1 MVIRNLIFYLGTLVA
16 LFSWTSTAA
25 QSGGVQGLVTDGE
38 DVLIGASVFVE
49 STPAIGTMT
58 NAEGRFLLKLVPVGT
73 QQIVVSY
80 IGYERQ
86 TVEVEVVEGEIAKID
101 IEMLGIGVEG
111 EEVVISAQRRGQTQA
126 INQQLQDDRIAS
138 IVSADKIQEL
148 PDVNAAEAIG
158 RLPGVSLNRSG
169 GEGQKVVIRGLEP
182 KFSAITIN
190 GVRLPSNS
198 STDRSVDLSL
208 IAPELLD
215 GIEVFKSPLP
225 DMDAEALGGTV
236 NLRIS
241 KAPEKPRL
249 MVKGLWGYND
259 LESQLMDYKGV
270 VQVSNRIF
278 ENKVGVIAQG
288 SVERF
293 NRSGDFITYNWR
305 QGRTDSLGNTEIL
318 GNNLRTEDRNEI
330 RKRYN
335 GSLALD
341 YDLNPRHRFSFFGVY
356 SQTDRDQ
363 FRNVEIY
370 DPSEPA
376 IELEG
381 TGIENR
387 LSLYS
392 LSLFGEHEIGIVT
405 LDWSLSNSR
414 SLGQT
419 PYNFSL
425 EFFDNVNVFDVGLNA
440 DSHPRNF
447 LGAANPDL
455 ESMILFGGEATDSRT
470 QENTNTA
477 LVNLSIPVKIA
488 DWLTADVKVG
498 GKYYQVDRERDVSV
512 MAEGFYYLGGELTSA
527 AAERYDG
534 ELTYLPNNSDLI
546 TVPGF
551 ISNDAPASI
560 QNEDGPNIQLNSRL
574 DPDKI
579 RAWYDA
585 QKPIL
590 NQDRSALV
598 DEYSVQE
605 SILAGYGMV
614 KIKVGDIVTLIPGFR
629 YEHSDN
635 SYSSGLSTL
644 SGRYGVNGIYE
655 DTTTTQVYGLLLP
668 HLHLK
673 VQPLPWLDLRASY
686 AHTMARPDFEY
697 ITPRFQIN
705 QSALTLQAGN
715 PSLRYALSRNYD
727 LQISAYNNL
736 LGLFTAGVF
745 YKNVDDNF
753 IPVTN
758 QLTNDSIA
766 TAFGWPGRDGYE
778 IQTYTNLDNST
789 VWGYELDLQTYFGF
803 LPKPLNNLVLS
814 VNYTRLFSATRV
826 FFLTSETILIRPFPP
841 ITETIYTTETREVAI
856 PSQPP
861 HIFHLSLGYEV
872 NKFSARVS
880 SIFQGTQA
888 RSYSLNK
895 DFDRFNLRFWR
906 WDASIKQGFGSN
918 WSAFINVNNFSN
930 QRDISFVQGAEFLNS
945 IQTYGMTATVGLQ
958 YKL

>member
-1 MVIRNLIFYLGTLVA
+1 MVIRNLIYCLGTLVA
-16 LFSWTSTAA
+16 LISWTSGAA

-49 STPAIGTMT
+49 SSPAIGTMT
-58 NAEGRFLLKLVPVGT
+58 NSEGRFLLKLVPVGT

-86 TVEVEVVEGEIAKID
+86 TVEVEIVEGEITKID
-101 IEMLGIGVEG
+101 VEMLAIGVEG

-208 IAPELLD
+208 IAPEVLA

-236 NLRIS
+236 NLRFS

-249 MVKGLWGYND
+249 LVKGLWGYND

-381 TGIENR
+381 TGIENS

-414 SLGQT
+414 SLGET

-447 LGAANPDL
+447 LGAANPNL
-455 ESMILFGGEATDSRT
+455 ETTILYGGEAIDSRT

-477 LVNLSIPVKIA
+477 LINLSIPVKIA

-512 MAEGFYYLGGELTSA
+512 MAEGFYYLGGEL
-527 AAERYDG
+527 AE
-534 ELTYLPNNSDLI
+534 
-546 TVPGF
+546 
-551 ISNDAPASI
+551 
-560 QNEDGPNIQLNSRL
+560 
-574 DPDKI
+574 
-579 RAWYDA
+579 
-585 QKPIL
+585 
-590 NQDRSALV
+590 
-598 DEYSVQE
+598 
-605 SILAGYGMV
+605 
-614 KIKVGDIVTLIPGFR
+614 
-629 YEHSDN
+629 
-635 SYSSGLSTL
+635 
-644 SGRYGVNGIYE
+644 
-655 DTTTTQVYGLLLP
+655 
-668 HLHLK
+668 
-673 VQPLPWLDLRASY
+673 
-686 AHTMARPDFEY
+686 
-697 ITPRFQIN
+697 
-705 QSALTLQAGN
+705 
-715 PSLRYALSRNYD
+715 
-727 LQISAYNNL
+727 
-736 LGLFTAGVF
+736 
-745 YKNVDDNF
+745 
-753 IPVTN
+753 
-758 QLTNDSIA
+758 
-766 TAFGWPGRDGYE
+766 
-778 IQTYTNLDNST
+778 
-789 VWGYELDLQTYFGF
+789 
-803 LPKPLNNLVLS
+803 
-814 VNYTRLFSATRV
+814 
-826 FFLTSETILIRPFPP
+826 
-841 ITETIYTTETREVAI
+841 
-856 PSQPP
+856 
-861 HIFHLSLGYEV
+861 
-872 NKFSARVS
+872 
-880 SIFQGTQA
+880 
-888 RSYSLNK
+888 
-895 DFDRFNLRFWR
+895 
-906 WDASIKQGFGSN
+906 
-918 WSAFINVNNFSN
+918 
-930 QRDISFVQGAEFLNS
+930 
-945 IQTYGMTATVGLQ
+945 
-958 YKL
+958 